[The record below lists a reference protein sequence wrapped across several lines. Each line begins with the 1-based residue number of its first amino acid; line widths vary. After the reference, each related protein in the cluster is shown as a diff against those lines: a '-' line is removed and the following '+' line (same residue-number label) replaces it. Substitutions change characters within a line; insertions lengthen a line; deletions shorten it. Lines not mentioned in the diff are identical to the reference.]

1 MRRVLVGWNMRS
13 KKSMLYK
20 KLFFTYSVIVICLI
34 GFFDFYL
41 INSVQSNNKSYRLS
55 LGEKLA
61 QDVSGMLNEIENS
74 NKFVVNSM
82 YHDYMLT
89 NDIINFLNKPT
100 NDYLKGKL
108 DNFSN
113 NNQYTYG
120 GVERFVSNSFISN
133 DKIENII
140 FVSKALNEA
149 RSFNKSNQIYN
160 EEIDTYEEN
169 IKNLSPLFFSDD
181 KLFYVNDI
189 NNPNTLE
196 EEGKLIVSYRLD
208 QINQILSDYGSQY
221 KVLILNET
229 QQTLYIPEEVLVQ
242 TQQEDIQHLM
252 QLTERE
258 AYAVSKDVMVSRLE
272 LPKGLSVIS
281 EVSMKNLI
289 DSPDIFYSSII
300 LLDLI
305 LILVTLSIL
314 RIRLDKLTRRTDQI
328 LEVMEEVK
336 EGNLKAKIP
345 IDNESDE
352 ISYISEHFN
361 QMCSDLDK
369 YINKSYLAEINQ
381 KKAEMI
387 ALQNQINPHFLYN
400 TLECIRMKAICNG
413 DKDVGKMLYHLSYL
427 FRKQV
432 KDKNII
438 TLKSELDY
446 CATYMEIFKFRYRE
460 KFNFIIDCKEEFY
473 ENEMIKF
480 TLQPLVEN
488 YFVHGIM
495 LEKEENFM
503 EIKVDKVDDT
513 LHIIIDDNGKGI
525 PVEKL
530 DELNQNIVKGLDE
543 TIADQSI
550 GIINA
555 HERIVSAYGEG
566 FGITLDNN
574 SKGARVKVII
584 PCKRG
589 NEE

>member
-1 MRRVLVGWNMRS
+1 
-13 KKSMLYK
+13 MLYK
-20 KLFFTYSVIVICLI
+20 KLFFTYSVVVICLI
-34 GFFDFYL
+34 GAFDFYL
-41 INSVQSNNKSYRLS
+41 VSSVQSNNKSYRLS

-61 QDVSGMLNEIENS
+61 QDISGLLGEIENS
-74 NKFVVNSM
+74 NKFVVSSM

-89 NDIINFLNKPT
+89 NDIINFLIKPT
-100 NDYLKGKL
+100 NEYLKAKL
-108 DNFSN
+108 DNFSDS
-113 NNQYTYG
+113 NQYTYG
-120 GVERFVSNSFISN
+120 GVERFVSSSFISN

-140 FVSKALNEA
+140 FVSKALNEV
-149 RSFNKSNQIYN
+149 RSFNKLNQIYS
-160 EEIDTYEEN
+160 EEINVYEER
-169 IKNLSPLFFSDD
+169 IKDLSPLFFSEG

-196 EEGKLIVSYRLD
+196 EEGKLIVGYRLD
-208 QINQILSDYGSQY
+208 QINHILSNYGLRY
-221 KVLILNET
+221 KALILDENQE
-229 QQTLYIPEEVLVQ
+229 TLYVPEDLKTQ
-242 TQQEDIQHLM
+242 TELEDIEQLM
-252 QLTERE
+252 KLNERE
-258 AYAVSKDVMVSRLE
+258 EYAVSQDVVVSKLE
-272 LPKGLSVIS
+272 LSKGLSVIS

-289 DSPDIFYSSII
+289 ESPSIFYSSII

-305 LILVTLSIL
+305 LILVALSIL
-314 RIRLDKLTRRTDQI
+314 RIRLEKLTRRTDQI

-336 EGNLKAKIP
+336 EGNLKIKIP
-345 IDNESDE
+345 IDKEADE

-413 DKDVGKMLYHLSYL
+413 DKDVGKMLYNLSYL

-446 CATYMEIFKFRYRE
+446 CATYMEIFNFRYHE
-460 KFNFIIDCKEEFY
+460 KFNFTIDCKEEFY

-495 LEKEENFM
+495 LEKEENFI
-503 EIKVDKVDDT
+503 EIKVTKEANT
-513 LHIIIDDNGKGI
+513 LHIIIDDNGRGI

-566 FGITLDNN
+566 YGITLDNN
-574 SKGARVKVII
+574 SKGTRVKVII

>member
-1 MRRVLVGWNMRS
+1 
-13 KKSMLYK
+13 MLYK
-20 KLFFTYSVIVICLI
+20 KLFFTYSVVVICLI
-34 GFFDFYL
+34 GAFDFYL
-41 INSVQSNNKSYRLS
+41 VSSVQSNNKSYRLS

-61 QDVSGMLNEIENS
+61 QDISGLLGEIENS
-74 NKFVVNSM
+74 NKFVVSSM

-89 NDIINFLNKPT
+89 NDIINFLIKPT
-100 NDYLKGKL
+100 NEYLKAKL
-108 DNFSN
+108 DNFSDS
-113 NNQYTYG
+113 NQYTYG
-120 GVERFVSNSFISN
+120 GVERFVSSSFISN

-140 FVSKALNEA
+140 FVSKALNEV
-149 RSFNKSNQIYN
+149 RSFNKLNQIYS
-160 EEIDTYEEN
+160 EEINVYEER
-169 IKNLSPLFFSDD
+169 IKDLSPLFFSDG

-196 EEGKLIVSYRLD
+196 EEGKLIVGYRLD
-208 QINQILSDYGSQY
+208 QINHILSNYGLRY
-221 KVLILNET
+221 KALILDENQE
-229 QQTLYIPEEVLVQ
+229 TLYVPEDLKTQ
-242 TQQEDIQHLM
+242 TELEDIEQLM
-252 QLTERE
+252 KLNERE
-258 AYAVSKDVMVSRLE
+258 EYAVSQDVVVSKLE
-272 LPKGLSVIS
+272 LSKGLSVIS

-289 DSPDIFYSSII
+289 ESPSIFYSSII

-305 LILVTLSIL
+305 LILVALSIL
-314 RIRLDKLTRRTDQI
+314 RIRLEKLTRRTDQI

-336 EGNLKAKIP
+336 EGNLKIKIP
-345 IDNESDE
+345 IDKEADE

-413 DKDVGKMLYHLSYL
+413 DKDVGKMLYNLSYL

-446 CATYMEIFKFRYRE
+446 CATYMEIFKFRYHE
-460 KFNFIIDCKEEFY
+460 KFNFTIDCKEEFY

-495 LEKEENFM
+495 LEKEENFI
-503 EIKVDKVDDT
+503 EIKVTKEANT
-513 LHIIIDDNGKGI
+513 LHIIIDDNGRGI

-566 FGITLDNN
+566 YGITLDNN